1 MQKIFTG
8 VGSRETPL
16 LILTL
21 MFYLS
26 RKLASEGWGLRSG
39 GARGADTAF
48 YNGYMDYFNKVTD
61 IHYLNVTV
69 YVPDH
74 NHKAF
79 HLYRHHCKVLSEM
92 DNKEEA
98 CKIAESVI
106 PHWHNCNDYAK
117 ALHSRNAYQVLGDD
131 LQSPSNV
138 FICWGVIAGESIKG
152 GTRTAFEIAKNNNIR
167 IINLANPKHYN
178 KVLQMLNLTET
189 KLKQLAGIH
198 DETT

>member
-8 VGSRETPL
+8 VGSRDTPL
-16 LILTL
+16 LMLTL
-21 MFYLS
+21 IFYLS
-26 RKLASEGWGLRSG
+26 RKLASEGWGMRSG
-39 GARGADTAF
+39 GARGADSAF
-48 YNGYMDYFNKVTD
+48 YNGYMDYFNKVTN

-79 HLYRHHCKVLSEM
+79 HLYRQNCKVLADM
-92 DNKEEA
+92 DNKDEA
-98 CKIAESVI
+98 YKIAESVI
-106 PHWHNCNDYAK
+106 PHWQNCNDYAK
-117 ALHSRNAYQVLGDD
+117 SLHSRNAYQVLGDD
-131 LQSPSNV
+131 LKTPSNV
-138 FICWGVIAGESIKG
+138 FICWTLITKDSIKG
-152 GTRTAFEIAKNNNIR
+152 GTRTAYEIAKNNNIR

-178 KVLQMLNLTET
+178 KVLQMLNLSES